1 MYEKITAKTIFP
13 DARGLFNEE
22 RSGRFNRHAGADSEN
37 KLFFQIFNRFVK
49 EKLIADRWNGFILKN
64 LMTFRLLK

>member
-37 KLFFQIFNRFVK
+37 KLFFQI
-49 EKLIADRWNGFILKN
+49 LIDL
-64 LMTFRLLK
+64 